1 MTKSSDNILNKNF
14 KFSRALKGIDSSL
27 KFDKLQEGRTLFVLN
42 QMRRDEKRK
51 MLLFQKKYN
60 HREILYNLKRAYDD
74 NKLLLERSYNNEIH
88 KNLEK
93 LPNIPN
99 KDNSLIEKNKKNV
112 LNINDN
118 NSPDNDK
125 TGVFENDWKK
135 EYLKKNKNN
144 KMNIKKVSP
153 HIVPDDDGEN
163 DEDIFNK
170 GYKEEKPKLLEKI
183 KILERIRENN
193 LRVIKKLKNFRMI
206 KEKFSEKKEYTPN
219 YSALERHIPEIKL
232 DTKSKRLFPEHF
244 IQMHNYAKEKDLFI
258 KRLYRNNS
266 YINENKNSY
275 SINPC
280 SLIRK
285 DESFQQNNNDITI
298 YKVLSKSKINNKN
311 LNNPIFKTAEQKNK
325 SMTIIQK

>member
-14 KFSRALKGIDSSL
+14 TFSRALKGIDSSL

-42 QMRRDEKRK
+42 KMRRDERKK

-93 LPNIPN
+93 LPDLPN
-99 KDNSLIEKNKKNV
+99 KDKSLIEKNKRNV
-112 LNINDN
+112 LNMNEN

-144 KMNIKKVSP
+144 KMNIKKISP
-153 HIVPDDDGEN
+153 HIVADDDEEN
-163 DEDIFNK
+163 TEDIFKK
-170 GYKEEKPKLLEKI
+170 GYIPEKPKIIEKI
-183 KILERIRENN
+183 KILERIKENN
-193 LRVIKKLKNFRMI
+193 LRVIKKLKNFRII
-206 KEKFSEKKEYTPN
+206 KEKFSDKKEYTPN

-232 DTKSKRLFPEHF
+232 DTKSKRLFPDHF

-311 LNNPIFKTAEQKNK
+311 LNNPIFKTDEQKNK

>member
-14 KFSRALKGIDSSL
+14 TFSRALKGIDSSL

-42 QMRRDEKRK
+42 KMRRDERKK

-93 LPNIPN
+93 LPDLPN
-99 KDNSLIEKNKKNV
+99 KDKSLIEKNKRNV
-112 LNINDN
+112 LNMNEN

-144 KMNIKKVSP
+144 KMNIKKISP
-153 HIVPDDDGEN
+153 HIVADDDEEN
-163 DEDIFNK
+163 TEDIFKK
-170 GYKEEKPKLLEKI
+170 GYIPEKPKIIEKI
-183 KILERIRENN
+183 KILERIKENN
-193 LRVIKKLKNFRMI
+193 LRVIKKLKNFRII
-206 KEKFSEKKEYTPN
+206 KEKFSDKKEYTPN

-232 DTKSKRLFPEHF
+232 DTKSKRLFPDHF
-244 IQMHNYAKEKDLFI
+244 IKMHNYSKEKNIFI
-258 KRLYRNNS
+258 KRLFRNNS
-266 YINENKNSY
+266 YQSDSKSSY

-280 SLIRK
+280 SLLRK
-285 DESFQQNNNDITI
+285 DTCLQPNNNDITI
-298 YKVLSKSKINNKN
+298 YKVLSKSKINKENLKN
-311 LNNPIFKTAEQKNK
+311 QIFKAVESKNNI
-325 SMTIIQK
+325 MTISQK